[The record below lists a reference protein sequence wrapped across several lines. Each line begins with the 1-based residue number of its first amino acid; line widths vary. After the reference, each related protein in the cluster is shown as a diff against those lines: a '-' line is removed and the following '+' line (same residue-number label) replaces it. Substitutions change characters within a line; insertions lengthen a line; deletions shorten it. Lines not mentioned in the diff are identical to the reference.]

1 MLGVYHREG
10 KGAWPDNSDWIIQAS
25 RHAHLLQLELCQSR
39 NTWYIYIFD
48 KYSLATGEENL
59 RLCCDCDS
67 VYHVEKDS
75 KYPLRC
81 PTPSCTWN
89 YDENLHLRHWHGYDP
104 PLSSKM
110 RRHIITL
117 GEEIDR
123 CDECGCRLRKTL
135 QGKRLI
141 KKDFAILCAE
151 ARIQRFNAR
160 KREEFAKNV
169 TRFFPLKAEQ
179 NMANDLRKKILLL
192 VENCTAWIYLNMPD
206 DWQHLRAQV
215 LQLFHQLLAMEWQT
229 SARRWV
235 LGLLCLT
242 ATYSNKQL
250 VFRDDI
256 ATTLDELEKAAKDLI
271 STFQEH
277 LNKTRAPIE

>member
-229 SARRWV
+229 SARR
-235 LGLLCLT
+235 
-242 ATYSNKQL
+242 
-250 VFRDDI
+250 DDI